1 MTYAYVNAMI
11 SIDDIKDHIEPH
23 IESMAKLAM
32 DAEIT
37 KQFETIQAELEG
49 ILKNYIKDV
58 MEGRL

>member
-49 ILKNYIKDV
+49 ILKSYIKDV